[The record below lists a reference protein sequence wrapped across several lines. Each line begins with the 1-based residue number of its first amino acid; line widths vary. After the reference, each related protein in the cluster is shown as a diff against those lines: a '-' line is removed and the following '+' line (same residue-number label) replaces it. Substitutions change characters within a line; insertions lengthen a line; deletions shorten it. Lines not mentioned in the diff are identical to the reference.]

1 MQKCLQL
8 NLLKPTKSKEKKM
21 KETYQTFL
29 LMIHQT
35 LPVASGAS
43 NRKTLHEKTYYELK
57 REYEVASQLIIE
69 ATSYCWS
76 NRKILEKRP
85 ERCIVRFDKRL
96 FSFKETKRKKP
107 VLSLR
112 LNKNREGLPI
122 AVDGAYKRLLKHFED
137 GWQASSVMMKKNNKF
152 QVLLKKQFPV
162 PSIRPNIIGIDVNSS
177 NIALSIITQ
186 KEKVLKQ
193 TYWGKNVAQKQY
205 QNEQRRS
212 LLQRY
217 RNNGKNPRKRAKAGL
232 KLKRLSGKQ
241 KNYVKTSIWQLANDV
256 VQIAKAYDANIAI
269 EHLKHLRIKK
279 GQWNKK
285 SSRKTNRIP
294 YNFFQHCLHHV
305 AEREKIF
312 VLEINPQYTSQDCP
326 RCSHRNQGKWS
337 GYSYF
342 TCQNC
347 SYEAHRDRTASLN
360 IAKRA
365 KEFFTQKI
373 ALQCSPLRNV
383 VVNLRP
389 C

>member
-43 NRKTLHEKTYYELK
+43 SRKTLHEKTYYELK

-137 GWQASSVMMKKNNKF
+137 G
-152 QVLLKKQFPV
+152 
-162 PSIRPNIIGIDVNSS
+162 
-177 NIALSIITQ
+177 
-186 KEKVLKQ
+186 
-193 TYWGKNVAQKQY
+193 
-205 QNEQRRS
+205 
-212 LLQRY
+212 
-217 RNNGKNPRKRAKAGL
+217 
-232 KLKRLSGKQ
+232 
-241 KNYVKTSIWQLANDV
+241 
-256 VQIAKAYDANIAI
+256 
-269 EHLKHLRIKK
+269 
-279 GQWNKK
+279 
-285 SSRKTNRIP
+285 
-294 YNFFQHCLHHV
+294 
-305 AEREKIF
+305 
-312 VLEINPQYTSQDCP
+312 
-326 RCSHRNQGKWS
+326 
-337 GYSYF
+337 
-342 TCQNC
+342 
-347 SYEAHRDRTASLN
+347 
-360 IAKRA
+360 
-365 KEFFTQKI
+365 
-373 ALQCSPLRNV
+373 
-383 VVNLRP
+383 
-389 C
+389 